1 MDVGLIAGSRQ
12 MQTLEAWQ
20 STIAGNLANASTPGF
35 QKTLYSVSGTERG
48 VQSTGSVRQANRSE
62 LVLPSGQV
70 SHSFANGAIRVT
82 QNPNDFAIEGG
93 GFFGLTT
100 SSGDRIY
107 TKDGEF
113 HVNEEGT
120 LVNKLGYVVDV
131 EGGELN
137 VDAQQGP
144 ITVTRDGSVNQKGQ
158 SLGRISAF
166 SFSSPNEL
174 IRLSGSYFSDS
185 GTAGATMVEDAV
197 VLQGHLM
204 GSSIVPMDEMVSMI
218 RVSRAYELS
227 QKLIQESDE
236 RLKQAI
242 ETFSV

>member
-1 MDVGLIAGSRQ
+1 MGKLLKSTVVIRSRGIGIIKAMKFSMDVGLIAGSRQ

-20 STIAGNLANASTPGF
+20 ATIAGNLANASTPGF

-48 VQSTGSVRQANRSE
+48 VQGTGTISQANRSE

-93 GFFGLTT
+93 GFSGLTT

-131 EGGELN
+131 
-137 VDAQQGP
+137 
-144 ITVTRDGSVNQKGQ
+144 TVVAWIPQCCTGC
-158 SLGRISAF
+158 
-166 SFSSPNEL
+166 
-174 IRLSGSYFSDS
+174 
-185 GTAGATMVEDAV
+185 
-197 VLQGHLM
+197 
-204 GSSIVPMDEMVSMI
+204 
-218 RVSRAYELS
+218 
-227 QKLIQESDE
+227 
-236 RLKQAI
+236 
-242 ETFSV
+242 